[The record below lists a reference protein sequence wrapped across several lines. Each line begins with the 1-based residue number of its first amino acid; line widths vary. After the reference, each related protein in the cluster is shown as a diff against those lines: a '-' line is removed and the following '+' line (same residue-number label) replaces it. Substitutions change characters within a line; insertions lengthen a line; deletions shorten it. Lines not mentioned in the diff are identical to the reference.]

1 MNKYSEQKT
10 NEQIEKIITSMK
22 EQQAKNE
29 NWAPCWVRTITV
41 LSINLTTND
50 FYTGSNTFFCN
61 IEMMI
66 NNYPTN
72 QWATYKQIKALK
84 IPLMLGGNPQ

>member
-29 NWAPCWVRTITV
+29 NWAPCWVKTNTGRP
-41 LSINLTTND
+41 INFTTND

-61 IEMMI
+61 SILSSFTI
-66 NNYPTN
+66 SSISANFKNS
-72 QWATYKQIKALK
+72 
-84 IPLMLGGNPQ
+84 